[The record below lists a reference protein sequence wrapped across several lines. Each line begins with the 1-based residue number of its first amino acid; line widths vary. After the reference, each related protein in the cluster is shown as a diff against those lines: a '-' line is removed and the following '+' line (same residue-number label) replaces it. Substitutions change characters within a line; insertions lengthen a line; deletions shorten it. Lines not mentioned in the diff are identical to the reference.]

1 MSLLSVALISRTAIA
16 RMVTSVPDVAIEANK
31 ALHRAAEKLEYITY
45 KGKTFSCN
53 SEIKDMGSHTPLQDS
68 K

>member
-16 RMVTSVPDVAIEANK
+16 RMVTSVAIEANK
-31 ALHRAAEKLEYITY
+31 GLHRAADKLEYITY